1 MQLISAYLPIVV
13 LIYLMTRKN
22 SMPSFRA
29 LPLTAL
35 LLYFIVLIVYQR
47 DPTEVHAAIVDGL
60 LVAWTPILIIAG
72 AIFLFRSMEASGALD
87 IIRRWLNTISA
98 NPVAQLM
105 IVGWAFQF
113 LIEGASGFGTPA
125 AIAAPVL
132 VGLGFPAVRVAI
144 FCLILNSVP
153 VTFGAVGT
161 PIWFGLSV
169 VDLSQSELAEIAIKS
184 ALLNTLAAPAVVFI
198 ALAFVVNDKRQL
210 KNNAVFILAS
220 TLACTLPYLFLAQF
234 SSEFP
239 SLVGGLIG
247 LLTSILLAKWGFG
260 LSKTQ
265 QKTQETS
272 RQEIPQQDATLSVSN
287 LIKASFPLW
296 GTVLIL
302 MLTRIP
308 DLGIKALLL
317 SKTPSLTLSLGSLG
331 DFSISAALVIS
342 LNNIFNT
349 QESWSHSLLYVPS
362 LLPFGLIA
370 LLTLK
375 IYRRGSSKL
384 VLLETVE
391 QMKKPVIALFGA
403 LVFVNLM
410 MMGGNGSAVAQIG
423 QHLAA
428 LTGDYWR
435 FFATFL
441 GALGAFFS
449 GSATISNLTFGGI
462 QESIAADLALNKT
475 SILALQSVGAAM
487 GNMVCIN
494 NIVAVASV
502 LALSDKEGFIM
513 KRTVIAMLAYGF
525 LAGVGGV
532 FIF

>member
-1 MQLISAYLPIVV
+1 MQLFSAYLPIAA

-22 SMPSFRA
+22 SMPSFKA

-60 LVAWTPILIIAG
+60 LLAWTPILIIAG
-72 AIFLFRSMEASGALD
+72 AILLFRTMEATGSLD
-87 IIRRWLNTISA
+87 TIRRWLNTISA
-98 NPVAQLM
+98 NPIAQLM

-153 VTFGAVGT
+153 VSFGAVGT

-169 VDLSQSELAEIAIKS
+169 VDLSQLELTEVAVKS
-184 ALLNTLAAPAVVFI
+184 ALINTLAAPVIVFI
-198 ALAFVVNDKRQL
+198 ALAFVVSDKQQL
-210 KNNAVFILAS
+210 KTNAVFILLS
-220 TLACTLPYLFLAQF
+220 TFACTLPYLILAQF
-234 SSEFP
+234 GSEFP

-247 LLTSILLAKWGFG
+247 LVCTILLAKRGIG
-260 LSKTQ
+260 LSKLTDA
-265 QKTQETS
+265 ETPL
-272 RQEIPQQDATLSVSN
+272 EDNTLTIRS

-302 MLTRIP
+302 VLTRIP
-308 DLGIKALLL
+308 DLGIKSLLVA
-317 SKTPSLTLSLGSLG
+317 KEPSFHLALGSLG
-331 DFSISAALVIS
+331 DFSISAALVVS
-342 LNNIFNT
+342 LNNIFHTN
-349 QESWSHSLLYVPS
+349 ESWSHSLLYIPS
-362 LLPFGLIA
+362 VLPFGLVA
-370 LLTLK
+370 LITLK
-375 IYRRGSSKL
+375 IYARGSGKA
-384 VLLETVE
+384 VLLETAE
-391 QMKKPVIALFGA
+391 QMKKPMLALFGA

-410 MMGGNGSAVAQIG
+410 MMGGDHSAVTLIG
-423 QHLAA
+423 KNLAD
-428 LTGDYWR
+428 LTGEYWQ
-435 FFATFL
+435 FFAAFL
-441 GALGAFFS
+441 GALGSFFS
-449 GSATISNLTFGGI
+449 GSATISNLTFAGI
-462 QESIAADLALNKT
+462 QESIAADLGFNKT

-502 LALSDKEGFIM
+502 LALSDKEGYIL
-513 KRTVIAMLAYGF
+513 KRTAIAMLAYG
-525 LAGVGGV
+525 LIAGISGL
-532 FIF
+532 FI